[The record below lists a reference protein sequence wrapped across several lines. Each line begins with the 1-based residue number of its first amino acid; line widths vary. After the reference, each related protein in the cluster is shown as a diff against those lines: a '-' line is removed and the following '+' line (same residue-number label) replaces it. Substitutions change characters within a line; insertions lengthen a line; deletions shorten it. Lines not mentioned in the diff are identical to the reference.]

1 MLFNPTKS
9 SQASGDAAAGGR
21 PRPASQNP
29 SCPPALPR
37 RSRSWR
43 SANSQAHRPS
53 FKDGPPPQKIFNSY
67 NPSQFPRYTFFR
79 ALSGLR
85 SLLLARGLL
94 TRAPPSKGPLPS
106 PSLLLAAFP
115 SALSLA
121 GAWPLGACLGP
132 GSPRPF
138 AKFGKFWARWVSSL
152 EAISQNWAQGA
163 SKDRAFS
170 LQLKNNFL

>member
-1 MLFNPTKS
+1 MLHA
-9 SQASGDAAAGGR
+9 ASFACCFLSLLL
-21 PRPASQNP
+21 PFC
-29 SCPPALPR
+29 CPPACPGGARKKQGCGYKGPL
-37 RSRSWR
+37 
-43 SANSQAHRPS
+43 AKAPS
-53 FKDGPPPQKIFNSY
+53 PAPLLYIRGC
-67 NPSQFPRYTFFR
+67 
-79 ALSGLR
+79 LR

-132 GSPRPF
+132 GSPRPL